1 MRDEYEEFH
10 RQQQAQPPV
19 QHLSD
24 DDKAELKQIYKQG
37 TFKCHPD
44 RLADELQAQGTEKFK
59 QLQAAYSQQDL
70 ARVRQILTELND
82 GDWVLGS
89 ATISDKTMLNRRIN
103 DMRAMITTLK
113 AEIAA
118 ILTDETWCLIES
130 LATDGNSWDDY
141 FSSLRSEMEK
151 QLVDE

>member
-1 MRDEYEEFH
+1 M
-10 RQQQAQPPV
+10 
-19 QHLSD
+19 
-24 DDKAELKQIYKQG
+24 
-37 TFKCHPD
+37 T
-44 RLADELQAQGTEKFK
+44 
-59 QLQAAYSQQDL
+59 
-70 ARVRQILTELND
+70 
-82 GDWVLGS
+82 

-103 DMRAMITTLK
+103 DMCAMITTLK